1 MLDRDFLKQL
11 DEHREKEVWA
21 KIIALTSDE
30 EPVEEITGEISGGD
44 IGLDGSSSVR
54 RTCSLQMVAKDINI
68 NNYYW
73 GLKNKFKLEI
83 GLTNRIDPRYPDII
97 WFPQGTY
104 VITNFS
110 TSHTINNYNI
120 SIQGQDKMCLLNGT
134 VGGSLTA
141 LSYKFDDVEE
151 EEKETDSIIIKKIP
165 IRDIIR
171 SIVHEYAGEPYQNI
185 IVNDLDEKG
194 LELLEYTQTQPM
206 WMFIGTSGENTD
218 MVVNTTRNKNT
229 VIYVVDEDVDD
240 GKLTLEQFDIAICKQ
255 EGIKLTEEQEKV
267 QLPEW
272 LSTFKLAYDSRV
284 DALVEEAVINPTIVR
299 KSEHAGGIRYTLWKI
314 TKGETVGYRTTDII
328 YPGDLIESVGTPVTQ
343 VLDKLK
349 NMLGNFEY
357 FYDDDGRFIFQK
369 KKIYIDESWNTIQSE
384 GDNVRYV
391 ENAAYSSASEY
402 TFEGNRLISSFSNSP
417 NLNNVRN
424 DFSIWGTRKS
434 VTGNEIPVHLRYAID
449 KKPMYYKTLEITKDT
464 WAEIAKE
471 RKNKEL
477 LKKDKVESKIFY
489 TADYQADENAVD
501 WRELIYQMAMDYR
514 RFGDWSSFNIEIDR
528 HNRLNGEPLYL
539 GGQTGYQQYY
549 TDMEGF
555 WRQLYNPNIKQD
567 WLLLYSNDPLLK
579 GKSSFEELLK
589 LEKNNENLLQ
599 PIEED
604 ISVVKEKLA
613 DENLSEEDR
622 KKYQKILNDLLI
634 LQKDIPNWRFDG
646 WNEQVID
653 EPEMLNFWFDFINI
667 DGELAQFSIPAIG
680 HRPKAIND
688 NDVKSIYF
696 KETPLVVFV
705 KADNEG

>member
-21 KIIALTSDE
+21 KIIALTNDE

-110 TSHTINNYNI
+110 TSHTTNNYNI

-171 SIVHEYAGEPYQNI
+171 AIVHEYAGEPYQNI

-218 MVVNTTRNKNT
+218 MVVNTTRNADSI
-229 VIYVVDEDVDD
+229 IYLVENNQKMTLKEFDEAAAKKEVV
-240 GKLTLEQFDIAICKQ
+240 
-255 EGIKLTEEQEKV
+255 
-267 QLPEW
+267 
-272 LSTFKLAYDSRV
+272 YDSRV
-284 DALVEEAVINPTIVR
+284 DALIDENVINPTIVR

-357 FYDDDGRFIFQK
+357 FYDDDGRFVFQK
-369 KKIYIDESWNTIQSE
+369 KKIYIDESWNTIQGE

-449 KKPMYYKTLEITKDT
+449 KKPMYYKTLKITGDA
-464 WAEIAKE
+464 WAEIARE
-471 RKNKEL
+471 RRNKEL
-477 LKKDKVESKIFY
+477 LKKDPIESKIFY
-489 TADYQADENAVD
+489 TADYQADDNAVD

-514 RFGDWSSFNIEIDR
+514 RFGDWSNFNIEVDR
-528 HNRLNGEPLYL
+528 NNRLDNGEPLYL

-567 WLLLYSNDPLLK
+567 WLLLYSDDSLLK
-579 GKSSFEELLK
+579 GKSDFEKLLELE
-589 LEKNNENLLQ
+589 EKNNENLLK

-604 ISVVKEKLA
+604 ISAVKEKLA
-613 DENLSEEDR
+613 DENLGEEDR
-622 KKYQKILNDLLI
+622 KKYQKILNDLLT

-646 WNEQVID
+646 WNEQVIN